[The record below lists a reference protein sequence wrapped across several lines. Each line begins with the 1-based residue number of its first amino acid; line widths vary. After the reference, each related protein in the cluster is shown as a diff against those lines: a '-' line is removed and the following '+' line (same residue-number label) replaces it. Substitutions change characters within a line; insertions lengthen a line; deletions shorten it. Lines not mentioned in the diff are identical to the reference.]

1 MSEGL
6 IVIMLPVV
14 LIVLDVLSGYIAAMK
29 RGELNS
35 SMMLEG
41 LWNKTGELLAIAL
54 SKVCEFCISIYGDS
68 FLDMQV
74 DAPLCIV
81 VCGLVS
87 LYELTS
93 VAENIGKINP
103 DFGVWLIKKLGVAPY
118 KVGLQEV
125 KEVVTDN
132 SNNSSDSA
140 GSASDAD
147 SNSDSDRG

>member
-1 MSEGL
+1 
-6 IVIMLPVV
+6 MLPVV

-54 SKVCEFCISIYGDS
+54 SKVCEYCVAIYGDS
-68 FLDMQV
+68 FLDMQTE
-74 DAPLCIV
+74 APLCIV

-93 VAENIGKINP
+93 VVENIGKINP
-103 DFGVWLIKKLGVAPY
+103 DFGSWLIKKLGIAPY

-125 KEVVTDN
+125 TVNADSTDS
-132 SNNSSDSA
+132 SNIDSSDAA
-140 GSASDAD
+140 GDNGD
-147 SNSDSDRG
+147 IDSDRG